1 MFYKSCLLSSRSSI
15 NETLTAEIMSI
26 VREIPTLNPSL
37 EYLLKFA
44 RRMSYKA
51 KKIIID
57 EGGVSSSLYY
67 IIEGSVSVLA
77 ESETGEEIIL
87 AQLNQGD
94 FFGEAGLFEFD
105 TDDEIKRTARVVARS
120 DSTIAE
126 ISYQQFKKIVNDNP
140 AVMFLLTGQIFNRLK
155 KTSMKVRDLIFL
167 DVKGRIAHCL
177 LELSSEPDAMT
188 HPEGM
193 QIKITRQDI
202 AKMVGCSREMAGR
215 VLKELEQ
222 EKLISAHGKTIVV
235 FGKRQRVEQAKR

>member
-1 MFYKSCLLSSRSSI
+1 
-15 NETLTAEIMSI
+15 MSI

-37 EYLLKFA
+37 EHLLKFSH
-44 RRMSYKA
+44 RKSYSA
-51 KKIIID
+51 KKIIIH
-57 EGGVSSSLYY
+57 EGDVSSSLYY

-77 ESETGEEIIL
+77 ESENGEEIIL

-94 FFGEAGLFEFD
+94 FFGEAGLFDFE
-105 TDDEIKRTARVVARS
+105 TDDEVKRTARVIARA
-120 DSTIAE
+120 DTVIAE
-126 ISYQQFKKIVNDNP
+126 ISYSQFKQLVSDDP

-177 LELSSEPDAMT
+177 LELSSEPDALT

-193 QIKITRQDI
+193 QIKITRQDL

-215 VLKELEQ
+215 VLKELED
-222 EKLISAHGKTIVV
+222 EDLISAHGKTVVV
-235 FGKRQRVEQAKR
+235 FGTR

>member
-1 MFYKSCLLSSRSSI
+1 M
-15 NETLTAEIMSI
+15 NI

-37 EYLLKFA
+37 EYLLKFSH
-44 RRMSYKA
+44 RKSYNA
-51 KKIIID
+51 KKIIIH
-57 EGGVSSSLYY
+57 EGDVSSSLYY

-77 ESETGEEIIL
+77 EGENGEEIIL
-87 AQLNQGD
+87 AQLNRGD

-105 TDDEIKRTARVVARS
+105 TNDEGKRTARIISRT
-120 DSTIAE
+120 DCIIAE
-126 ISYQQFKKIVNDNP
+126 ISYSQFKQIVSEDP

-193 QIKITRQDI
+193 QIKTTRQDI

-215 VLKELEQ
+215 VLKELED
-222 EKLISAHGKTIVV
+222 ENLITAHGKTIVV
-235 FGKRQRVEQAKR
+235 FKSR

>member
-1 MFYKSCLLSSRSSI
+1 
-15 NETLTAEIMSI
+15 MSI
-26 VREIPTLNPSL
+26 VREIPKLNPSL
-37 EYLLKFA
+37 ERLLKFSHQK
-44 RRMSYKA
+44 SYKS
-51 KKIIID
+51 KKIIIH
-57 EGGVSSSLYY
+57 EGDVSNSLYY
-67 IIEGSVSVLA
+67 ITAGSVSVLA

-105 TDDEIKRTARVVARS
+105 NRDEGKRTARIIARS

-126 ISYQQFKKIVNDNP
+126 ISYTQFKQIVADDP
-140 AVMFLLTGQIFNRLK
+140 AVMFLLTSQIFNRLK

-177 LELSSEPDAMT
+177 LELSAEPDAIT

-193 QIKITRQDI
+193 QIKITRQDL

-215 VLKELEQ
+215 VLKELE
-222 EKLISAHGKTIVV
+222 EEDLITAHGKTIVV
-235 FGKRQRVEQAKR
+235 FGTR

>member
-1 MFYKSCLLSSRSSI
+1 
-15 NETLTAEIMSI
+15 MSI
-26 VREIPTLNPSL
+26 VRAIPTLNPSL
-37 EYLLKFA
+37 EHLLKLA
-44 RRMSYKA
+44 RHKSYRA
-51 KKIIID
+51 KKTIIH
-57 EGGVSSSLYY
+57 EGDVSSSLYY
-67 IIEGSVSVLA
+67 ITEGSVSVLT

-94 FFGEAGLFEFD
+94 FFGEAGLFELE
-105 TDDEIKRTARVVARS
+105 TDDEIKRTARVIARS
-120 DSTIAE
+120 DCTIAE
-126 ISYQQFKKIVNDNP
+126 ISYQQFKQIVNDDP

-177 LELSSEPDAMT
+177 LELINEPDAMT

-215 VLKELEQ
+215 VLKELEE

-235 FGKRQRVEQAKR
+235 FGKRQRNIPTRR

>member
-1 MFYKSCLLSSRSSI
+1 
-15 NETLTAEIMSI
+15 MSI

-37 EYLLKFA
+37 EHLLKFA
-44 RRMSYKA
+44 HRKSYSA
-51 KKIIID
+51 KDIIIH
-57 EGGVSSSLYY
+57 EGDISSSLYY

-77 ESETGEEIIL
+77 ESENGEEIIL

-94 FFGEAGLFEFD
+94 FFGEAGLFDFD
-105 TDDEIKRTARVVARS
+105 IDKGKRTARVVARTAS
-120 DSTIAE
+120 VIAE
-126 ISYQQFKKIVNDNP
+126 ISYAQFKQIVNDDP

-188 HPEGM
+188 HPDGM
-193 QIKITRQDI
+193 QIKITRQDL

-215 VLKELEQ
+215 VLKELE
-222 EKLISAHGKTIVV
+222 EDDLISAHGKTIVV
-235 FGKRQRVEQAKR
+235 FGTR